1 MNPVLAQALQDNQAK
16 AQASV
21 NTTDEFISVPV
32 LNQRGQPTGQYQQVP
47 NPNYQKP
54 TVSPALTDVAP
65 NTATAETPVLA
76 SAQQKTQQQV
86 QRPATSVPP
95 VLSNQAIQPQ
105 QGVLQRPTAPTAPT
119 YGGNVGAQM
128 FARSQAAAA
137 QGGPAMLAGMAQG
150 YNEGKQ
156 AQYNADINTYNA
168 ELKQYEDG
176 VARYDAAVK
185 KQKQNQEE
193 LASTLQPLQTQLG
206 KLQNARARLE
216 VQGSNITGINPE
228 DWRRFSDRFDNSP
241 EATQREMTR
250 KILKDIGV
258 DYTLLKVAQTKGA
271 ISEKEMDLFASP
283 QPSANATE
291 EVWKQWLDGQI
302 RAMES
307 VMSNLVAIQNGQM
320 RPSSIDYSADID
332 ALISGG
338 SPQQSNSQPAS
349 SKQSSTTLD
358 LSEYGIPEGAVK
370 QLQ

>member
-1 MNPVLAQALQDNQAK
+1 MNPVLAQAMQANQAN

-32 LNQRGQPTGQYQQVP
+32 KNQRGQPTGQYQQVP

-54 TVSPALTDVAP
+54 SVDPALANVAP
-65 NTATAETPVLA
+65 NTAATDTPVLA
-76 SAQQKTQQQV
+76 SDQQQV
-86 QRPATSVPP
+86 QQSATSVPP
-95 VLSNQAIQPQ
+95 MLSNQGIQPQ
-105 QGVLQRPTAPTAPT
+105 QGVLQRPTAPNAPT

-156 AQYNADINTYNA
+156 AQYNADLNTYNA
-168 ELKQYEDG
+168 EMKQYEDG

-228 DWRRFSDRFDNSP
+228 DWRRFADRFDSGT

-271 ISEKEMDLFASP
+271 ISEKEMALFASP
-283 QPSANATE
+283 QPSANSTE

-307 VMSNLVAIQNGQM
+307 VMSNLTAIQNGQM
-320 RPSSIDYSADID
+320 RPSSVDYSSDINS
-332 ALISGG
+332 LISGS
-338 SPQQSNSQPAS
+338 SPQQRNSQPAS
-349 SKQSSTTLD
+349 SNQSSTTIKI
-358 LSEYGIPEGAVK
+358 EGIPEGAVK
-370 QLQ
+370 QIQ

>member
-1 MNPVLAQALQDNQAK
+1 
-16 AQASV
+16 
-21 NTTDEFISVPV
+21 
-32 LNQRGQPTGQYQQVP
+32 
-47 NPNYQKP
+47 
-54 TVSPALTDVAP
+54 
-65 NTATAETPVLA
+65 
-76 SAQQKTQQQV
+76 
-86 QRPATSVPP
+86 
-95 VLSNQAIQPQ
+95 
-105 QGVLQRPTAPTAPT
+105 
-119 YGGNVGAQM
+119 
-128 FARSQAAAA
+128 
-137 QGGPAMLAGMAQG
+137 
-150 YNEGKQ
+150 
-156 AQYNADINTYNA
+156 
-168 ELKQYEDG
+168 YEDG

-228 DWRRFSDRFDNSP
+228 DWRRFADRFDSGT

-271 ISEKEMDLFASP
+271 ISEKEMALFASP

-320 RPSSIDYSADID
+320 RPSSVDYSSDINS
-332 ALISGG
+332 LISGS

-349 SKQSSTTLD
+349 SNQSSTTIKI
-358 LSEYGIPEGAVK
+358 EGIPEGAVK
-370 QLQ
+370 QIQ